1 MKKKKKNLPCSTDL
15 HIVFELI
22 LESEWKLKLHT
33 LIFYFSKL
41 CRGDFCVAR
50 FWWFFLALREAS
62 WIRGGFLHA
71 RVCASPITTSHM
83 EKST

>member
-1 MKKKKKNLPCSTDL
+1 MKKLKN
-15 HIVFELI
+15 
-22 LESEWKLKLHT
+22 KLT
-33 LIFYFSKL
+33 LQYRSPYCLRINTRKRMEVEIAHSIFYFSKL